1 MQCCKH
7 AIVDTPA
14 AQMDRLSMNKNK
26 IIEKIHKCLRL
37 SESGNPN
44 EAASALRQAQAMMRK
59 YNISERDVLS
69 HEIREAEANSAGYYN
84 PPYWAI
90 ALSELIAQAFEC
102 RAYISRKEEQR
113 PVFRFIGMDCYASV
127 AAYTF
132 TVLFRQLRRS
142 RRSYM
147 DALELDDKD
156 EIRRQA
162 NVFAQAWLFRIA
174 QTVAEFTARPEYEQ
188 AIDAYVKEQYG
199 ETSEFEFERDPADPG
214 SKDYD
219 VIMSGMRAANT
230 VFLRRPVS
238 KNDRPKTMTAECA

>member
-1 MQCCKH
+1 MNHKQLKW
-7 AIVDTPA
+7 TPPN
-14 AQMDRLSMNKNK
+14 MDKNK

-37 SESGNPN
+37 SESGNSN

-59 YNISERDVLS
+59 YNISEKDVLS
-69 HEIREAEANSAGYYN
+69 HEVREASANSAGYYN
-84 PPYWAI
+84 PPYWVI

-102 RAYISRKEEQR
+102 RAYISRREEQH
-113 PVFRFIGMDCYASV
+113 PVFRFIGMDCNASV

-142 RRSYM
+142 RQGYKKS
-147 DALELDDKD
+147 LNIENKD
-156 EIRRQA
+156 ECRRQA

-174 QTVAEFTARPEYEQ
+174 KTVAEFTARPGCEE

-199 ETSEFEFERDPADPG
+199 ETLEVDRDPADPE

-219 VIMSGMRAANT
+219 VILSGMRAANT
-230 VFLRRPVS
+230 VFLRRPMH
-238 KNDRPKTMTAECA
+238 KADKPKEIVEVCA